1 MFEFFIVVP
10 FKLNYYFLYIINKL
24 KKYLYLKEY
33 AAFPKKILNISHFR
47 QTQKNQSID
56 IGKNAFPH
64 RVPHKNDMDKS
75 KQQHLRNDA
84 AIMPDTKKTSTR
96 EVF

>member
-33 AAFPKKILNISHFR
+33 AAFPKKIF
-47 QTQKNQSID
+47 KY
-56 IGKNAFPH
+56 FPFPANTEQPKH
-64 RVPHKNDMDKS
+64 
-75 KQQHLRNDA
+75 
-84 AIMPDTKKTSTR
+84 
-96 EVF
+96 